1 LAFFGLI
8 HSLGFKRFYSEAFMR
23 DIRAITERM
32 KMWKVAIEK
41 SLTS

>member
-8 HSLGFKRFYSEAFMR
+8 HSLGFKSFYSEAFMR
-23 DIRAITERM
+23 DIRAITARM
-32 KMWKVAIEK
+32 KTWKEAIEN